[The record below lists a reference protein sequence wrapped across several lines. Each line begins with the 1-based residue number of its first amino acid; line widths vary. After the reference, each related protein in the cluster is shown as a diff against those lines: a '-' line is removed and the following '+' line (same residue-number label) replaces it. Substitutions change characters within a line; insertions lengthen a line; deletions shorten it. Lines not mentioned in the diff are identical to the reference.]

1 MKTIQ
6 LNPDEH
12 IIAVV
17 PAFAAGPGW
26 SNQPLWVYIEQS
38 ATKKLRTECIQPD
51 EQTPEMRAL
60 FAPGAAMAAA
70 LVRSVPAEE
79 VAEKPVAKKVAPKA
93 RSASAKKTAPKA
105 RATSAKKSTVSAA

>member
-1 MKTIQ
+1 MKTIK

-26 SNQPLWVYIEQS
+26 SNQPVWVYIEQS

-60 FAPGAAMAAA
+60 FAPGAVMAAA
-70 LVRSVPAEE
+70 LVRSVRVEE
-79 VAEKPVAKKVAPKA
+79 VAEKRVAKKAAPNA
-93 RSASAKKTAPKA
+93 RAASAKK
-105 RATSAKKSTVSAA
+105 SASGAA

>member
-6 LNPDEH
+6 LSPDEN

-38 ATKKLRTECIQPD
+38 ATKTLRTECIQPE
-51 EQTPEMRAL
+51 EQSPEMRAL

-70 LVRSVPAEE
+70 LVRCVSVEE
-79 VAEKPVAKKVAPKA
+79 TAAKPIARKSVGNVRASVAK
-93 RSASAKKTAPKA
+93 RSIRSIA
-105 RATSAKKSTVSAA
+105 

>member
-6 LNPDEH
+6 LSPDEH

-17 PAFAAGPGW
+17 PSFSAGPGW

-38 ATKKLRTECIQPD
+38 ATKKLRTECFQPD
-51 EQTPEMRAL
+51 EQTPEMHAL

-70 LVRSVPAEE
+70 LMRSVPTET
-79 VAEKPVAKKVAPKA
+79 VVEKSVAKKVAPKA
-93 RSASAKKTAPKA
+93 RVNSIKRAPAKARSISAKKN
-105 RATSAKKSTVSAA
+105 TSSAS

>member
-60 FAPGAAMAAA
+60 FAP
-70 LVRSVPAEE
+70 RSGHGCGTRAE
-79 VAEKPVAKKVAPKA
+79 
-93 RSASAKKTAPKA
+93 RSS
-105 RATSAKKSTVSAA
+105 RRGC